1 MLSKFKPTSK
11 PTHSKPSKGNAKAT
25 KGKSGIAARPK
36 DNRRY
41 GVEEDGDYLYAL
53 MQDAGIPDVEIDE
66 FLQEQ
71 KISLHSPTQKHKNA
85 IRGFIRMQKREQ
97 EPIRDDIQKCAPV
110 ELQVASASNIS
121 IMDEIKAI
129 PISVLL
135 CFIHINGITLAQL
148 CGIQKLCEFITRW
161 KTADEPTKATIIE
174 YSMSFIHRNMK
185 RATKCYI
192 TPKAKKCFCNGTG
205 KVFGAWQVQC
215 SCRTVVIR
223 KP

>member
-11 PTHSKPSKGNAKAT
+11 PTHSKPSKGNAT

-53 MQDAGIPDVEIDE
+53 MQDAGIPDVKIDE
-66 FLQEQ
+66 FLQER
-71 KISLHSPTQKHKNA
+71 KISLHSPTQKHKSA
-85 IRGFIRMQKREQ
+85 IRGFIRMQKRE
-97 EPIRDDIQKCAPV
+97 PRDAIQKCAPV
-110 ELQVASASNIS
+110 ELQVASASDIS

-148 CGIQKLCEFITRW
+148 CGIQKLREFIRRW